1 MKLDNLKNKKIVVGG
16 LTLLVT
22 GIAGI
27 IGAKKIKSKTVYDNQ
42 NLSEKSK
49 NDIYIIANGIEKSVK
64 ELDSIKEK
72 VELSDLCNIITTY
85 KNIADEK
92 KVKFKYTIAENENSF
107 DLVYTLEEDIF
118 NISITK

>member
-1 MKLDNLKNKKIVVGG
+1 MKLDNLKNKKIAIGG
-16 LTLLVT
+16 LTFLAT